1 MGIRFYKPYT
11 PGTRRRSVSDFIEIT
26 KIKPEK
32 TLTGWQQRRKGR
44 NNRGII
50 TCRHRGG
57 GHKKLYRQID
67 FKRNKF
73 GVRAKVAGVEYDP
86 NRNARI
92 ALLNY
97 QDGEKRYII
106 YPRGLQVG
114 RTLVSDMTS
123 PLLVG
128 NCLPLDNMPLGTEVH
143 NIELQPGC
151 GGQLAR
157 AAGSKARLVAK
168 EGDFVT
174 LSLPS
179 RENRLVSKHCWAT
192 IGVVGNIEAFQTI
205 IGKAGRNRWLDKRPA
220 VRGVAQNP
228 VDHPHGGGEGRAP
241 IGRSHPVT
249 PWGRPALG
257 QRTRKSKKYS
267 NPLILQR
274 RK

>member
-11 PGTRRRSVSDFIEIT
+11 PGTRRRSVSDFLEIT
-26 KIKPEK
+26 LVKPEK

-44 NNRGII
+44 NNKGII

-73 GVRAKVAGVEYDP
+73 GVKAKVATVEYDP

-92 ALLNY
+92 AKLNY

-114 RTLVSDMTS
+114 NCLISDITT

-157 AAGSKARLVAK
+157 AAGSVARLVAK

-192 IGVVGNIEAFQTI
+192 IGTVGNIEAFQTI
-205 IGKAGRNRWLDKRPA
+205 IGKAGRNRWLDKRPT

-267 NPLILQR
+267 NPLILRR